1 MGVGQVQGT
10 AQLVQHLGLEGLAM
24 DDELL
29 RIAPSALIHQVLQV
43 DDLRI
48 ALTLLRVGKDVQLVL
63 AEEVGNDAHRHI
75 GVDDGGTLRHD
86 VLVEEELRAEAVD
99 IADEEFVDVGSI
111 GCPLDTLKDAL
122 LHAP

>member
-1 MGVGQVQGT
+1 
-10 AQLVQHLGLEGLAM
+10 M

-29 RIAPSALIHQVLQV
+29 RIALSALIHQVLQV

-99 IADEEFVDVGSI
+99 IADE
-111 GCPLDTLKDAL
+111 
-122 LHAP
+122 